1 MKRQWQQGMTLVEV
15 LVAFAILAGIS
26 LSVLT
31 LVGQNAQYMVTA
43 EEKLLASIAA
53 DNLLTND
60 LARLET
66 PSVGESEGPVTV
78 SERAFA
84 FKRTVIEIG
93 ENAVLIEYELRR
105 DGGAQTLARASALKR
120 AQ

>member
-1 MKRQWQQGMTLVEV
+1 MSKRRQSGMTLIEV
-15 LVAFAILAGIS
+15 LVAFAILSGIA

-31 LVGQNAQYMVTA
+31 LVGQNAQYMLTA

-66 PSVGESEGPVTV
+66 PSAGESEGAV
-78 SERAFA
+78 SVAERSFA
-84 FKRTVIEIG
+84 FKRTVVEIG
-93 ENAVLIEYELRR
+93 ANAVLIDYELSRE
-105 DGGAQTLARASALKR
+105 GSAQTLARASALKR